1 MKPPI
6 LTWNLG
12 KGSRRLKQLLVTG
25 RMFALLSVGSMVMV
39 LVIGIGLMLQQKSQT
54 SPVSSMKG
62 FAASVSE
69 GTFTSMLAMEV
80 PGTETSGTPASFST
94 KQMGAFLVRVLTD
107 INPNDPKSLLATEYP
122 GMAADNTVLIR
133 PGQVAG
139 ANVEPEDNQPIHDG
153 SDDPGEAEPDQPLE
167 ELPGDGSGRPGPEGE
182 QPSDD
187 NANPDNGGAG
197 GENGGEA
204 SGEQGDGQSGA
215 ETGGST
221 EPEPN
226 PNPAAP
232 KRNAVFIYHSHARE
246 SWNPVLGKNVTDPQ
260 STAKNISLLG
270 KRLEQKL
277 EEQGIGAI
285 SSATDYPS
293 VIKSYRWVLSY
304 KYSKKTVTEAMA
316 QNKDLQYFFDIHR
329 DSQKRKYTT
338 ATIGGKDYAQVFF
351 IVGHGNPNW
360 EKNEAF
366 ASQIHEALEKAYP
379 GISRGIWGKSSKNG
393 NGEYNQSLSPDSLL
407 IEVGGIDNTL
417 EESNRTIDA
426 LAKVISGIYW
436 QDEKVNAKVAS

>member
-1 MKPPI
+1 MKPPV

-62 FAASVSE
+62 FAASVSD
-69 GTFTSMLAMEV
+69 GTFSGMLAMEV
-80 PGTETSGTPASFST
+80 PGTETSAAAASFST

-122 GMAADNTVLIR
+122 GMASDNTVLIR

-139 ANVEPEDNQPIHDG
+139 ADVEPEDNQPIHDG
-153 SDDPGEAEPDQPLE
+153 SDDPGTVEPDAPSE

-182 QPSDD
+182 LPSEETPGADEGAAGQS
-187 NANPDNGGAG
+187 NGETTVPDK
-197 GENGGEA
+197 EGEA
-204 SGEQGDGQSGA
+204 GEATDSNVN
-215 ETGGST
+215 S
-221 EPEPN
+221 
-226 PNPAAP
+226 AAP

-270 KRLEQKL
+270 KRLERKL

-293 VIKSYRWVLSY
+293 VIKSYKWVLSY

-316 QNKDLQYFFDIHR
+316 QHRDLQYFFDIHR

-393 NGEYNQSLSPDSLL
+393 NGEYNQSLSPESML

-426 LAKVISGIYW
+426 LAKVIAGLYW
-436 QDEKVNAKVAS
+436 KDEKVNAKVAS

>member
-62 FAASVSE
+62 FAASVSD
-69 GTFTSMLAMEV
+69 GTFSGMLAMEV
-80 PGTETSGTPASFST
+80 PGTETAGAPASFST

-107 INPNDPKSLLATEYP
+107 INPNDPRSLLATEYP
-122 GMAADNTVLIR
+122 GMASDNTVLIR
-133 PGQVAG
+133 PGEVAG
-139 ANVEPEDNQPIHDG
+139 ADVEPEDNQPIHDG
-153 SDDPGEAEPDQPLE
+153 SDDPADLGPDGQDG

-182 QPSDD
+182 LP
-187 NANPDNGGAG
+187 A
-197 GENGGEA
+197 EETT
-204 SGEQGDGQSGA
+204 EQGDGAAGLPDA
-215 ETGGST
+215 EATSPEEGGT
-221 EPEPN
+221 DVDGT
-226 PNPAAP
+226 PNPATP

-285 SSATDYPS
+285 ASATDYPTA
-293 VIKSYRWVLSY
+293 IKSYKWVLSY

-316 QNKDLQYFFDIHR
+316 QHKDLQYFFDIHR

-393 NGEYNQSLSPDSLL
+393 NGEYNQSLSPESLL

-426 LAKVISGIYW
+426 LAKVIAGLYW
-436 QDEKVNAKVAS
+436 KDEKVNAKVAS